1 MPDPA
6 TLVTGEKNLELPF
19 VQATQG
25 NDGYDIGKLLAA
37 TGDTTFDI
45 GFANTAV
52 CKSAIT
58 YIDGEAGV
66 LQYRGYPIEQ
76 LAEKSTFMETS
87 YLVLYGELPTAE
99 ELATFTEKI
108 SRHMVIDERL
118 RELFRI
124 FPRRSHPMPVLS
136 AAITALSTF
145 SRDNTGFEPDQIEAA
160 THQLM
165 AKVPTLAAYAFKSST
180 GSPTLWPD
188 YSLSYI
194 ENFIR
199 MSFGTV
205 TEPYQFDD
213 AITRALDVLLILH
226 ADHEQNCSTSTVR
239 LVDS

>member
-160 THQLM
+160 THRLHGEGADAGRLRVQELDRR
-165 AKVPTLAAYAFKSST
+165 ARSCTRTTRCPTSRTSCGCRSAY
-180 GSPTLWPD
+180 P
-188 YSLSYI
+188 
-194 ENFIR
+194 
-199 MSFGTV
+199 
-205 TEPYQFDD
+205 TEPYEWIDE
-213 AITRALDVLLILH
+213 ITRAWT
-226 ADHEQNCSTSTVR
+226 CC
-239 LVDS
+239 

>member
-118 RELFRI
+118 RETVPHL
-124 FPRRSHPMPVLS
+124 PAPL
-136 AAITALSTF
+136 T
-145 SRDNTGFEPDQIEAA
+145 PDA
-160 THQLM
+160 
-165 AKVPTLAAYAFKSST
+165 
-180 GSPTLWPD
+180 
-188 YSLSYI
+188 
-194 ENFIR
+194 
-199 MSFGTV
+199 
-205 TEPYQFDD
+205 
-213 AITRALDVLLILH
+213 RAVRGHHGAVDVLARQH
-226 ADHEQNCSTSTVR
+226 R
-239 LVDS
+239 LRA